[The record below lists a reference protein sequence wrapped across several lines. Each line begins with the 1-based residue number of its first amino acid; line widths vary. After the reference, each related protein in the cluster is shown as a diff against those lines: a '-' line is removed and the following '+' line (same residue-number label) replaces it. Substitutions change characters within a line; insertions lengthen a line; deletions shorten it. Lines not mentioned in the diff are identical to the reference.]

1 MFFLIKHRFGAKE
14 LTLPVNYRSDEVI
27 LEAANRFLQFGG
39 KIEGSGER
47 GEKILVRNHYDP
59 FIEAE
64 YLTERIRELHEKGLP
79 YREIAVFY
87 RVQKQAE
94 ILEKVFERAELP
106 YVLPA
111 KQKEDENPV
120 PERPHMIREY
130 VAEGKLNAVSGEH
143 TMEKVADTERQMEE
157 EDAVHLMTLHASKGL
172 EFDYVFIIGM
182 NQGLIPLRC
191 KSIEQEEEERRLFF
205 VGLTRAR
212 KNLELSYYTNPTI
225 PGTYET
231 PSNYLRMLPEEL
243 LDWEEKPGSESR
255 KANLQKLRKD
265 TRELIREK
273 KQEEEEQKETRKP
286 ERKGRHPKYGEGEII
301 SEDEMMI
308 ELEFPGYG
316 KKQFLKAFGEVAE
329 LLPVDPGCVVPK
341 LNSSWEP
348 VYQVTFPDGSTDVLS
363 QEDIWHVRTLTLDG
377 LVGLNPVAYAREA
390 ISLAAATEEH
400 GARLFSNG
408 AVTSGVLRT
417 EQTLSDQA
425 YERLKKDFEERHTG
439 LGNAH
444 RPMILEM
451 GLDWKS
457 MALNAEDSQFLETRK
472 FQLEEICRLFRVPL
486 HMVQNTDR
494 ATFNN
499 IEELGLGFINYSLV
513 PYLTRIEQRINTGL
527 VRKSKQ
533 GVYYAKFNA
542 GALLRGD
549 MKSRFEAYATGI
561 NWGIYSPNDCR
572 DLEDM
577 NPRPGGDVYLTPMNM
592 TTKPS
597 DGSKAG
603 KQKDNAN
610 ADETTS

>member
-64 YLTERIRELHEKGLP
+64 YLTERIRELHEQGLP

-111 KQKEDENPV
+111 KQKEDEDPV

-143 TMEKVADTERQMEE
+143 TMEKAADTERQTEE

-255 KANLQKLRKD
+255 KSESAETAERDAGADQGEKSRRKKNRKKYGSQSEKAD
-265 TRELIREK
+265 IRS
-273 KQEEEEQKETRKP
+273 TG
-286 ERKGRHPKYGEGEII
+286 KGR
-301 SEDEMMI
+301 
-308 ELEFPGYG
+308 
-316 KKQFLKAFGEVAE
+316 
-329 LLPVDPGCVVPK
+329 
-341 LNSSWEP
+341 
-348 VYQVTFPDGSTDVLS
+348 
-363 QEDIWHVRTLTLDG
+363 
-377 LVGLNPVAYAREA
+377 
-390 ISLAAATEEH
+390 
-400 GARLFSNG
+400 LF
-408 AVTSGVLRT
+408 LRT
-417 EQTLSDQA
+417 
-425 YERLKKDFEERHTG
+425 R
-439 LGNAH
+439 
-444 RPMILEM
+444 
-451 GLDWKS
+451 
-457 MALNAEDSQFLETRK
+457 
-472 FQLEEICRLFRVPL
+472 
-486 HMVQNTDR
+486 
-494 ATFNN
+494 
-499 IEELGLGFINYSLV
+499 
-513 PYLTRIEQRINTGL
+513 
-527 VRKSKQ
+527 
-533 GVYYAKFNA
+533 
-542 GALLRGD
+542 
-549 MKSRFEAYATGI
+549 
-561 NWGIYSPNDCR
+561 
-572 DLEDM
+572 
-577 NPRPGGDVYLTPMNM
+577 
-592 TTKPS
+592 
-597 DGSKAG
+597 
-603 KQKDNAN
+603 
-610 ADETTS
+610 